1 METKKF
7 KSLIREAL
15 ADQLNALEAS
25 CDEVRGVNIC
35 DMLSKDMAQKLI
47 DAGEVLRVMDERNFT
62 PQDIEY
68 ITRLI
73 EIAKREFGD
82 DNQEVLDFENA
93 IKQIMDISG
102 DISAAK
108 DIALE
113 SLKEDF
119 KKYKLF

>member
-1 METKKF
+1 
-7 KSLIREAL
+7 
-15 ADQLNALEAS
+15 
-25 CDEVRGVNIC
+25 
-35 DMLSKDMAQKLI
+35 
-47 DAGEVLRVMDERNFT
+47 MDERNFT

-68 ITRLI
+68 VTRLI

-93 IKQIMDISG
+93 IRQIMDISG